1 VIFPSDV
8 EAPLGGNPVL
18 GPAGRRRPLGV
29 WRWAA
34 ALLPAGALLV
44 LSSCLGTG
52 TLRIDASCREMRSAV
67 VYEMLKDNPTM
78 HLIDLRKPSE
88 VTEQEGR
95 ILGARAVPLDEL
107 DARSGQ
113 LQVGHD
119 HTIVVFGNDG
129 ETGRLGC
136 KILSARG
143 FEFVIFISDGAIG
156 WFKNGL
162 PSARYPSGGSMTA
175 GEPAPRRSE

>member
-1 VIFPSDV
+1 VIFPFNV
-8 EAPLGGNPVL
+8 KAPLGRSPVRN
-18 GPAGRRRPLGV
+18 PAGRRRSLGV
-29 WRWAA
+29 RRLVA
-34 ALLPAGALLV
+34 ALWLVAALVV

-52 TLRIDASCREMRSAV
+52 TRRVDASCREMRSAV

-95 ILGARAVPLDEL
+95 IPGARAVPLDEL

-162 PSARYPSGGSMTA
+162 PSARRLSGGSTPA
-175 GEPAPRRSE
+175 GEPAPRRHE